1 MTELYSDE
9 YWMEQAIQ
17 LALKAQQQGEVPVGA
32 IMVLDNKIIGEGCNQ
47 PISQHNPSAH
57 AEMLAISASGQ
68 TLQNY
73 RLIGATLYVTLEP
86 CIMCAGAIIHSRI
99 NRLVYGASDL
109 KTGAAGS
116 FIGLLDYPG
125 LNHQVKVEGGILA
138 EQCGALLSEFFRE
151 RRRQIKQQKKNL
163 V

>member
-9 YWMEQAIQ
+9 YWMQQAIQ
-17 LALKAQQQGEVPVGA
+17 LAQKAQQQGEVPVGA
-32 IMVLDNKIIGEGCNQ
+32 IMVLNNHIIGKGWNQ
-47 PISQHNPSAH
+47 PILQHNPSAH
-57 AEMLAISASGQ
+57 AEMIAISQAGQ

-99 NRLVYGASDL
+99 NRLVYGAKDL

-116 FIGLLDYPG
+116 FIGLLNYPG
-125 LNHQVKVEGGILA
+125 LNHLVNVEGGVLA
-138 EQCGALLSEFFRE
+138 EQCGALLSQFFQE
-151 RRRQIKQQKKNL
+151 RRRQIKQQKQLK
-163 V
+163 